1 MYPQTPADL
10 TVATVCTAL
19 GLDPASV
26 TSLET
31 EVIGQGTGVL
41 CQLARVKLSYR
52 DEARGPKS
60 VIAKFPAA
68 IEQTRGFARQFKFYE
83 REVNFDDRVGKE
95 VSLPGPRC
103 LYAAHDVQTDHFLLL
118 LEDLGD
124 RRSGDQL
131 HGCSAQDAFSAI
143 RQLASFHAEWWDNP
157 KLETIDW
164 VPLAESDFNK
174 GGVALY
180 SIAWPLF
187 LQKFGSALP
196 DDVRRIGERLSD
208 QIVGMLD
215 RFNDRPRT
223 FCHGDYRLDN
233 MFFGVRP
240 EHAPVSVVDWQIA
253 LRTTG
258 TFDVGYFVSQS
269 LPPAVRREIEVEL
282 LRTYHDRL
290 VELGVTNYSFGDCIE
305 DYRFTLMLCLCYP
318 VLAGGFGDP
327 SNDRG
332 VGLVQ
337 AMTERSISAIRDWKA
352 FEFLK

>member
-1 MYPQTPADL
+1 MM
-10 TVATVCTAL
+10 
-19 GLDPASV
+19 S
-26 TSLET
+26 
-31 EVIGQGTGVL
+31 
-41 CQLARVKLSYR
+41 
-52 DEARGPKS
+52 
-60 VIAKFPAA
+60 
-68 IEQTRGFARQFKFYE
+68 
-83 REVNFDDRVGKE
+83 
-95 VSLPGPRC
+95 
-103 LYAAHDVQTDHFLLL
+103 
-118 LEDLGD
+118 
-124 RRSGDQL
+124 
-131 HGCSAQDAFSAI
+131 
-143 RQLASFHAEWWDNP
+143 
-157 KLETIDW
+157 
-164 VPLAESDFNK
+164 
-174 GGVALY
+174 
-180 SIAWPLF
+180 
-187 LQKFGSALP
+187 
-196 DDVRRIGERLSD
+196 DVRRIGERLSD